1 MSKIIQ
7 PSIYREWERGFKQ
20 SVQKANIAKFI
31 GGRATTVG
39 ASDIGGCLR
48 KSYLGKIHNDLENA
62 PLESIIKMERGSIA
76 EEIVA
81 KGLASAG
88 IETFDQVRLT
98 HPDNENYVCHID
110 FLLKGEDSLHI
121 LEVKTTNLQI
131 SEPYESWI
139 LQVIFQISLLQLNY
153 PGFTI
158 TASVLALDLNS
169 GWSEEF
175 PVEYSDMRLHDLVL
189 LRTERLYNAIQNKEE
204 PEPTIQNYC
213 GICSHKMNCPA
224 LVNGAVDAKDLPA
237 DVITLIAEVKA
248 LKTQDKLKKSKEKEL
263 KEVLVGIGVGK
274 VVSDDIITSIITNK
288 GRVSFDSK
296 TFQSEHPE
304 QFEKYTK
311 QGQPTTVLKVA

>member
-1 MSKIIQ
+1 MSKTMQ
-7 PSIYREWERGFKQ
+7 PTIHHEWERGFKQ

-31 GGRATTVG
+31 GGRASTVG

-62 PLESIIKMERGSIA
+62 PLDSIIKMERGSIA

-81 KGLASAG
+81 KGLKSAG

-98 HPDNENYVCHID
+98 HPGNESYVCHID

-121 LEVKTTNLQI
+121 LEVKTTNLAV
-131 SEPYESWI
+131 SEPYESWV

-158 TASVLALDLNS
+158 TASVLAIDLNS

-175 PVEYSDMRLHDLVL
+175 PIEYSNVLHDLVMQRSHAL
-189 LRTERLYNAIQNKEE
+189 HSAIQNKEE
-204 PEPTIQNYC
+204 PEPAIQNYC
-213 GICSHKMNCPA
+213 GLCSHKMDCPA
-224 LVNGAVDAKDLPA
+224 LVNGAVEAKDLPD
-237 DVITLIAEVKA
+237 DVITLIIEVKA
-248 LKTQDKLKKSKEKEL
+248 LKVQDKLKKSKEKEL
-263 KEVLVGIGVGK
+263 KEILVGMGVCK
-274 VVSDDIITSIITNK
+274 VISDDIITSIITNK

-304 QFEKYTK
+304 QFEQYIK

>member
-1 MSKIIQ
+1 MTNTVQ
-7 PSIYREWERGFKQ
+7 PSIHREWKRGFKQ

-62 PLESIIKMERGSIA
+62 PLDSIIKMERGSIA

-121 LEVKTTNLQI
+121 LEVKTTNLAV
-131 SEPYESWI
+131 SEPYESWV
-139 LQVIFQISLLQLNY
+139 LQVIFQMSLLQLNY

-158 TASVLALDLNS
+158 TASVLAIDLNS

-175 PVEYSDMRLHDLVL
+175 PIEYSDVLHDLVL
-189 LRTERLYNAIQNKEE
+189 LRTETLSNAIQNKEE
-204 PEPTIQNYC
+204 PEPAIQNYC
-213 GICSHKMNCPA
+213 GLCSHKMNCPA
-224 LVNGAVDAKDLPA
+224 LVNGAVEAKDLPD
-237 DVITLIAEVKA
+237 DVVTLIAEVKA
-248 LKTQDKLKKSKEKEL
+248 LKMQDKLKKAKEKEL
-263 KEVLVGIGVGK
+263 KEILVGMRVSKI
-274 VVSDDIITSIITNK
+274 VSDDIITSIITNK

-304 QFEKYTK
+304 QFEKFRFHLCYNYK
-311 QGQPTTVLKVA
+311 KLL

>member
-1 MSKIIQ
+1 MSNLQ
-7 PSIYREWERGFKQ
+7 PSIHREWKRGFKQ

-48 KSYLGKIHNDLENA
+48 KSYLGKMHNDLENA
-62 PLESIIKMERGSIA
+62 PLDSIIKMERGSIA

-98 HPDNENYVCHID
+98 HPDNEEYVCHID

-121 LEVKTTNLQI
+121 LEVKTTNLEV
-131 SEPYESWI
+131 SEPYESWV
-139 LQVIFQISLLQLNY
+139 LQVIFQMSLLQLNY

-158 TASVLALDLNS
+158 TASILAIDLNS

-175 PVEYSDMRLHDLVL
+175 PVQYSEVLHDLVMQ
-189 LRTERLYNAIQNKEE
+189 RSETLYSAIQNKEE
-204 PEPTIQNYC
+204 PEPAIQNYC
-213 GICSHKMNCPA
+213 GMCSHKMNCPA
-224 LVNGAVDAKDLPA
+224 LVNGAAEAKDLPD
-237 DVITLIAEVKA
+237 DVITLITEVKT

-263 KEVLVGIGVGK
+263 KEILVGIGVSK
-274 VVSDDIITSIITNK
+274 IISDDIITSIVTNK

-296 TFQSEHPE
+296 TFQTEHPDE
-304 QFEKYTK
+304 YQMYLK

>member
-1 MSKIIQ
+1 MNNTIQ
-7 PSIYREWERGFKQ
+7 PSIHREWKRGFKQ

-62 PLESIIKMERGSIA
+62 PLDSIIKTERGSIA

-81 KGLASAG
+81 KGLKSAG

-98 HPDNENYVCHID
+98 HPDNEEYVCHID

-121 LEVKTTNLQI
+121 LEVKTTNLEV
-131 SEPYESWI
+131 SEPYESWV

-158 TASVLALDLNS
+158 TASILALDLNS
-169 GWSEEF
+169 GWTEEF
-175 PVEYSDMRLHDLVL
+175 PVTYSEVLHDLVMQRSETL
-189 LRTERLYNAIQNKEE
+189 HSAIQNKEE
-204 PEPTIQNYC
+204 PEPAIQNYC

-224 LVNGAVDAKDLPA
+224 LVNGAVEAKDLPD
-237 DVITLIAEVKA
+237 DVITLIKEIKA
-248 LKTQDKLKKSKEKEL
+248 LKVQDKLKKAKEKEL
-263 KEVLVGIGVGK
+263 KEILVGIGVSK
-274 VVSDDIITSIITNK
+274 IVSDDIITSIIINK

-296 TFQSEHPE
+296 TFQTEHPK
-304 QFEKYTK
+304 QFEQYTK
-311 QGQPTTVLKVA
+311 LGQPTTVLKVA

>member
-1 MSKIIQ
+1 MSKTIQ
-7 PSIYREWERGFKQ
+7 PSIHREWERGFKQ

-62 PLESIIKMERGSIA
+62 PLDSIIKMERGSIA

-98 HPDNENYVCHID
+98 HPDNEEYVCHID

-131 SEPYESWI
+131 SEPYESWV

-169 GWSEEF
+169 GWTEEF
-175 PVEYSDMRLHDLVL
+175 PIEYSEVLNNLVMQRSKIL
-189 LRTERLYNAIQNKEE
+189 FSAIQNKEL
-204 PEPTIQNYC
+204 PEPSIQNYC
-213 GICSHKMNCPA
+213 GLCSHKMNCPA
-224 LVNGAVDAKDLPA
+224 LVDGAVEAKDLPA
-237 DVITLIAEVKA
+237 DVVTLIAEVKA
-248 LKTQDKLKKSKEKEL
+248 LKVQDKLKKAKEKEL
-263 KEVLVGIGVGK
+263 KEILVGIGVRK
-274 VVSDDIITSIITNK
+274 VISDDIVTSIITNK

-304 QFEKYTK
+304 QFEQYTK